1 MWKIILIILGLLYV
15 LSPFDILP
23 DLIAGW
29 GWLDDIV
36 IVGLLWR
43 YLAMQK
49 KKKEA
54 FARYQQQQASG
65 DTHRTGAGGAE
76 DGAARQNRDFQ
87 DPYAIL
93 GLERGATQSEI
104 KQAYRRL
111 AAKYHPDKVAHLGDE
126 FKTLAE
132 ERFRK
137 IQQAYEQL
145 KRS

>member
-15 LSPFDILP
+15 FSPYDILP
-23 DLIAGW
+23 DFIFGW
-29 GWLDDIV
+29 GWLDDIA
-36 IVGLLWR
+36 ILALLWR

-54 FARYQQQQASG
+54 FARYQQQASG
-65 DTHRTGAGGAE
+65 GAHNTGTHTSEEGPPRN
-76 DGAARQNRDFQ
+76 NRGSQ
-87 DPYAIL
+87 DPYTIL
-93 GLERGATQSEI
+93 GLQPGATEQEI

-132 ERFRK
+132 ERFKK

-145 KRS
+145 KRT